1 MQISKR
7 LGEAWH
13 ALDDASKAPFY
24 EKASAA
30 KEQYDAAMK
39 EWRAKQPP
47 KIKKPS
53 TAYNFF
59 MKEQRATILASN
71 PSLTQSQAMAE
82 VGKAWKAADEATKA
96 KFKEMAL
103 ADKHRYKRQ
112 LAATAQVFKFV
123 RCMYYMW
130 RVTAAL
136 WLAIWCFTFF
146 PIEVR
151 IVTTMVIAF
160 LQFIHMYSKRMRL
173 YRIEVALIGKWSW
186 KYIPFMMLNAVL
198 NALIVYFCVC

>member
-1 MQISKR
+1 MSSSASIAKKSRRKRRKRDPTQPKRPQSAYFLFAKSMRSTIKEKFPDDSLMQISKR

-30 KEQYDAAMK
+30 KEQYDAARK

-112 LAATAQVFKFV
+112 LAATAG
-123 RCMYYMW
+123 
-130 RVTAAL
+130 
-136 WLAIWCFTFF
+136 I
-146 PIEVR
+146 
-151 IVTTMVIAF
+151 
-160 LQFIHMYSKRMRL
+160 
-173 YRIEVALIGKWSW
+173 
-186 KYIPFMMLNAVL
+186 
-198 NALIVYFCVC
+198 